1 MVVQFAI
8 PAAQFRIP
16 NGWKVNWDHVSQGRM
31 LHPEIR
37 FESLLCLSLAP
48 DFVLDFGWCLRDE
61 GFRFD
66 LQINRG
72 HFGLSD
78 VVFYEGWY
86 SVDPAIET
94 LQLWLDR
101 LTADSSAQAVDHD
114 LQIRLASI
122 ERRIRHYYI
131 PPAGEA
137 VEEPLVRFLRRL
149 ILKEPASYWE
159 AGSGDAAI
167 HYRNRYGVVLSQLIF
182 MLREPHGVHLEFHG
196 PEGPAL
202 RCVRKGRNSRSTQV
216 VSTVLGGAPWDLP
229 ANQFV
234 SRRTAAQIV
243 AAFITEGT
251 GDHPGTGLWVSG

>member
-1 MVVQFAI
+1 M
-8 PAAQFRIP
+8 
-16 NGWKVNWDHVSQGRM
+16 S
-31 LHPEIR
+31 
-37 FESLLCLSLAP
+37 C
-48 DFVLDFGWCLRDE
+48 
-61 GFRFD
+61 
-66 LQINRG
+66 
-72 HFGLSD
+72 
-78 VVFYEGWY
+78 

-101 LTADSSAQAVDHD
+101 LTEDSSAQAVDHD

-122 ERRIRHYYI
+122 EKRIRHYYI

-137 VEEPLVRFLRRL
+137 LEEPLIPYLRRL

-182 MLREPHGVHLEFHG
+182 MLRESHGVHLQFHG

-202 RCVRKGRNSRSTQV
+202 RCVRRGRNSQTLQMISTM
-216 VSTVLGGAPWDLP
+216 LGGEHWDLP

-234 SRRTAAQIV
+234 SRRTAARIV
-243 AAFITEGT
+243 TDFINAGT
-251 GDHPGTGLWVSG
+251 GVCPSTGRWVLG